1 MRESNHR
8 HENRVKQTSSDD
20 DVEKAFACSLANK
33 NCDLNQALG
42 QIDQI
47 EGAKKKIA
55 DELAAVRRLANDK
68 DDEIQK

>member
-1 MRESNHR
+1 MLMWEVFS
-8 HENRVKQTSSDD
+8 
-20 DVEKAFACSLANK
+20 CSLANK

-42 QIDQI
+42 RIEQI
-47 EGAKKKIA
+47 EGGKRKIA